1 MKKFSVILIGV
12 IALLFMGCKTVCL
25 PVEKQVIHDTVLK
38 DKIVIVHDTV
48 LKTPATSVKAKVAL
62 SDLKKDDFKP
72 VLKAFKNA
80 KLHVTKDADSLTIDC
95 LCDTVKIKAQLR
107 ETIINEYRSKHELI
121 KQAPVE
127 TKYIPKWVSFF
138 AWLGALF
145 SLIILTTVIINVYKK
160 IK

>member
-1 MKKFSVILIGV
+1 MKKFSLILIS
-12 IALLFMGCKTVCL
+12 AFTLLFMGCKTVCL

-38 DKIVIVHDTV
+38 DRVVIIHDTV
-48 LKTPATSVKAKVAL
+48 FKTPATSVKAKVAL

-80 KLHVTKDADSLTIDC
+80 KLHVTKNADSLTIDC

-121 KQAPVE
+121 KQGPVE
-127 TKYIPKWVSFF
+127 IKYVPKWIQFF
-138 AWLGALF
+138 AYVGGAF
-145 SLIILTTVIINVYKK
+145 LIAIIALLIFNYLKK
-160 IK
+160 